1 MARVIRR
8 RYLGGAAAA
17 LGGVLAA
24 ACGEVEIRYVQ
35 GPAGPAG
42 PAGSQG
48 ASGAVGA
55 AGSKGA
61 SGAAGQTIVVEKE
74 KPVVVTKEV
83 VKEVIVEKPVVVE
96 KVVTI
101 EKVVEVPVAAPS
113 GPKHI
118 TFDTDWGPSGP
129 RAEVIKRA
137 MVLYNE
143 MHPEVNVDVRIDAG
157 REQAKSGSVF
167 ARTAVLIAADDM
179 GDLFL
184 WAGYVVVYWAK
195 RGLFAD
201 LTPFM
206 KQWGRTISD
215 YIGAPQHEI
224 WPYPNGKVWGLPF
237 QGGTSDYMYNKSVL
251 DRHGIEPDEN
261 WTFDDMVDVAKQ
273 VQDPENGLW
282 GFGTPGWH
290 TVLLTMYNIGG
301 EKGADNGEKYLYDT
315 PVGHQSIQFWEDMI
329 HKHRVAP
336 RPQDTRTEDGKSK
349 GWRTDKGNYVFWTG
363 YPSAA
368 FRKNMV
374 DNNFEAQMMWAP
386 KWPANGLRAVWG
398 GDQPHMVTKFAGAR
412 GVLAET
418 AELANV
424 LSGPEVA
431 EIVVDH
437 SNTAPIWRA
446 TFDSDRAL
454 DSKRWRRD
462 IIMDGFNYRF
472 GNQAQEFWYP
482 MYRAW
487 NPIFAKVWSG
497 EISGLSAAAEA
508 NRLNDVIV
516 NLKTLHPTADVLQAK
531 LG

>member
-42 PAGSQG
+42 AAGAQG
-48 ASGAVGA
+48 VQGSSGA
-55 AGSKGA
+55 AGAKGS

-74 KPVVVTKEV
+74 KPV
-83 VKEVIVEKPVVVE
+83 IVEKVVE
-96 KVVTI
+96 KVVTVEKPVI
-101 EKVVEVPVAAPS
+101 VEKVVTVEKVVEVPAASS
-113 GPKHI
+113 GPKNI

-336 RPQDTRTEDGKSK
+336 RPQDTRTDDGKSK

-418 AELANV
+418 AELAHH

-516 NLKTLHPTADVLQAK
+516 SLKTLHPTADVLQAK

>member
-24 ACGEVEIRYVQ
+24 ACGEIEIRYVQ

-42 PAGSQG
+42 PAGAQG
-48 ASGAVGA
+48 ERGA
-55 AGSKGA
+55 AGAAGAKGA
-61 SGAAGQTIVVEKE
+61 AGAAGQTIVVEKE
-74 KPVVVTKEV
+74 KPVVVEKEV
-83 VKEVIVEKPVVVE
+83 VKEVVVEKPVVVE
-96 KVVTI
+96 KVV
-101 EKVVEVPVAAPS
+101 EKVVAPTS
-113 GPKHI
+113 GPKNI

-137 MVLYNE
+137 MALYNE

-206 KQWGRTISD
+206 KQWGRTRD
-215 YIGAPQHEI
+215 QYIGPPQHEI
-224 WPYPNGKVWGLPF
+224 WPYPNGKIWGLPF
-237 QGGTSDYMYNKSVL
+237 QGGTGDYMYNKSVL
-251 DRHGIEPDEN
+251 DRHGIEPDDS
-261 WTFDDMVDVAKQ
+261 WTFDDLIDTAKQ

-282 GFGTPGWH
+282 GLPTPGWN
-290 TVLLTMYNIGG
+290 TVLNTMYNIGG
-301 EKGADNGEKYLYDT
+301 EKGADNGEKYLFDT
-315 PVGHQSIQFWEDMI
+315 PVGHQAIQFWEDLI

-336 RPQDTRTEDGKSK
+336 RPQDTRTEDGKSR
-349 GWRTDKGNYVFWTG
+349 GWSPWNGNYVFWMG

-368 FRKNMV
+368 AQQSMS
-374 DNNFEAQMMWAP
+374 DSNFEAQIMWAP
-386 KWPANGLRAVWG
+386 KWPANGLRAVSG
-398 GDQPHMVTKFAGAR
+398 GDQPHMVTKFAGSR

-424 LSGPEVA
+424 LSGPEVSQ
-431 EIVVDH
+431 IVVEH
-437 SNTAPIWRA
+437 GNTAPIWKA
-446 TFDSDRAL
+446 TFDSDANL
-454 DSKRWRRD
+454 DSARWNRH
-462 IIMDGFNYRF
+462 IIMEGFNYRY

-487 NPIFAKVWSG
+487 NPIFRQVWEG
-497 EISGLSAAAEA
+497 EVSGLTAAAEA

-516 NLKTLHPTADVLQAK
+516 SLKTLHPTADVLQAK

>member
-42 PAGSQG
+42 AQGVQG
-48 ASGAVGA
+48 AQGSSGSAGA
-55 AGSKGA
+55 KGS

-74 KPVVVTKEV
+74 KPVVV
-83 VKEVIVEKPVVVE
+83 EKVVE
-96 KVVTI
+96 KVVTVEKPVI
-101 EKVVEVPVAAPS
+101 VEKVVTVEKVVEVPAASS

-143 MHPEVNVDVRIDAG
+143 MNPEVNVDVRIDAG

-301 EKGADNGEKYLYDT
+301 ERGADNGEKYLYDT

-516 NLKTLHPTADVLQAK
+516 SLKTLHPTADVLQAK

>member
-42 PAGSQG
+42 PAGAQG
-48 ASGAVGA
+48 ERGATGA
-55 AGSKGA
+55 AGAQGQA
-61 SGAAGQTIVVEKE
+61 GAAGQTIVVEKE
-74 KPVVVTKEV
+74 KPVVVEKEV
-83 VKEVIVEKPVVVE
+83 VKEVVVEKPVVITKEVVVE
-96 KVVTI
+96 KPAQTG
-101 EKVVEVPVAAPS
+101 
-113 GPKHI
+113 GPKNI
-118 TFDTDWGPSGP
+118 IFDTDWGEGT

-137 MVLYNE
+137 MEYYNSL
-143 MHPEVNVDVRIDAG
+143 HPEVTVDVRIDAG
-157 REQAKSGSVF
+157 AEQAKSGSVF

-206 KQWGRTISD
+206 KQWGRTRD
-215 YIGAPQHEI
+215 QYIGPPQHEI
-224 WPYPNGKVWGLPF
+224 WPYPNGKIWGLPF
-237 QGGTSDYMYNKSVL
+237 QGGTGDYMYNKSVL
-251 DRHGIEPDEN
+251 DRHGIEPDDT
-261 WTFDDMVDVAKQ
+261 WTFDDLIDVAKQ

-282 GFGTPGWH
+282 GLPTPGWN
-290 TVLLTMYNIGG
+290 TVLNTMYNIGG
-301 EKGADNGEKYLYDT
+301 EKGADNGEKYLFDT
-315 PVGHQSIQFWEDMI
+315 PVGHQAIQFWEDLI

-336 RPQDTRTEDGKSK
+336 RPQDTRTEDGKSR
-349 GWRTDKGNYVFWTG
+349 GWSPWNGNYVFWMG

-368 FRKNMV
+368 AQQSMA
-374 DNNFEAQMMWAP
+374 DSNFEAQIMWAP
-386 KWPANGLRAVWG
+386 KWPANGLRAVSG
-398 GDQPHMVTKFAGAR
+398 GDQPHMVTKFAGSR

-424 LSGPEVA
+424 LSGPEVSQ
-431 EIVVDH
+431 IVVEH
-437 SNTAPIWRA
+437 GNTAPIWKA
-446 TFDSDRAL
+446 TFDSDANL
-454 DSKRWRRD
+454 DSARWNRH
-462 IIMDGFNYRF
+462 IIMDGFNYRY

-487 NPIFAKVWSG
+487 NPIFGQVWSG
-497 EISGLSAAAEA
+497 EVSGLAAAAEA

-516 NLKTLHPTADVLQAK
+516 SLKTLHPTADVLQSK
-531 LG
+531 LS

>member
-1 MARVIRR
+1 
-8 RYLGGAAAA
+8 
-17 LGGVLAA
+17 
-24 ACGEVEIRYVQ
+24 
-35 GPAGPAG
+35 
-42 PAGSQG
+42 
-48 ASGAVGA
+48 
-55 AGSKGA
+55 
-61 SGAAGQTIVVEKE
+61 
-74 KPVVVTKEV
+74 
-83 VKEVIVEKPVVVE
+83 
-96 KVVTI
+96 
-101 EKVVEVPVAAPS
+101 
-113 GPKHI
+113 
-118 TFDTDWGPSGP
+118 
-129 RAEVIKRA
+129 

-487 NPIFAKVWSG
+487 NPIFGKVWSG

-516 NLKTLHPTADVLQAK
+516 SLKTLHPTADVLQAK

>member
-42 PAGSQG
+42 PAGAQG
-48 ASGAVGA
+48 ERGATGA
-55 AGSKGA
+55 AGAQGQA
-61 SGAAGQTIVVEKE
+61 GAAGQTIVVEKE
-74 KPVVVTKEV
+74 KPVVVEKEV
-83 VKEVIVEKPVVVE
+83 VKEVVVEKPVVVE
-96 KVVTI
+96 KVVTV
-101 EKVVEVPVAAPS
+101 EKTAS
-113 GPKHI
+113 TGPKNI

-137 MVLYNE
+137 MALYNE

-206 KQWGRTISD
+206 KQWGRTRD
-215 YIGAPQHEI
+215 QYIGPPQHEI
-224 WPYPNGKVWGLPF
+224 WPYPNGKIWGLPF
-237 QGGTSDYMYNKSVL
+237 QGGTGDYMYNKSVL
-251 DRHGIEPDEN
+251 DRHGIEPNEN
-261 WTFDDMVDVAKQ
+261 WTFDDLIETAKQ

-282 GFGTPGWH
+282 GLTSPGWH

-301 EKGADNGEKYLYDT
+301 EKGADNGEKYLFDT
-315 PVGHQSIQFWEDMI
+315 PVGHQAIQFWEDLI
-329 HKHRVAP
+329 HKHRIAP
-336 RPQDTRTEDGKSK
+336 RPQDTRTEDGKSR
-349 GWRTDKGNYVFWTG
+349 GWSPWNGNYVFWTG

-368 FRKNMV
+368 AQRSMEES
-374 DNNFEAQMMWAP
+374 NFEAQIMWAP
-386 KWPANGLRAVWG
+386 KWPANGLRAVSG
-398 GDQPHMVTKFAGAR
+398 GDQPHMVTKFAGSR

-424 LSGPEVA
+424 LSGPEVSQ
-431 EIVVDH
+431 IVVEH
-437 SNTAPIWRA
+437 GNTAPIWKA
-446 TFDSDRAL
+446 TFDSDANL
-454 DSKRWRRD
+454 DSARWRRD

-487 NPIFAKVWSG
+487 NPIFRKVWEG
-497 EISGLSAAAEA
+497 EISGLAAAAEA

-516 NLKTLHPTADVLQAK
+516 NLKTLHPTADVLQSK
-531 LG
+531 LS

>member
-8 RYLGGAAAA
+8 RYLGGAAAT

-24 ACGEVEIRYVQ
+24 ACGEIEIRYVQ

-42 PAGSQG
+42 PAGAQG
-48 ASGAVGA
+48 ERGA
-55 AGSKGA
+55 AGAAGAKGA
-61 SGAAGQTIVVEKE
+61 AGAAGQTIVVEKE
-74 KPVVVTKEV
+74 KPVVVEKEV
-83 VKEVIVEKPVVVE
+83 VKEVVVEKPVVVE
-96 KVVTI
+96 KVVTV
-101 EKVVEVPVAAPS
+101 EKTAS
-113 GPKHI
+113 TGPKNI

-137 MVLYNE
+137 MMLYNE

-206 KQWGRTISD
+206 KQWGRTRD
-215 YIGAPQHEI
+215 QYIGPPQHEI
-224 WPYPNGKVWGLPF
+224 WPYPNGKIWGLPF
-237 QGGTSDYMYNKSVL
+237 QGGTGDYMYNKSVL
-251 DRHGIEPDEN
+251 DRHGIEPNEN
-261 WTFDDMVDVAKQ
+261 WTFDDLIETAKQ

-282 GFGTPGWH
+282 GLPSPGWH
-290 TVLLTMYNIGG
+290 TVLNTMYNIGG
-301 EKGADNGEKYLYDT
+301 EKGADNGEKYLFDT
-315 PVGHQSIQFWEDMI
+315 PVGHQAIQFWEDLI

-336 RPQDTRTEDGKSK
+336 RPQDTRTEDGKSR
-349 GWRTDKGNYVFWTG
+349 GYSTAKGNYVFWTG
-363 YPSAA
+363 YPSAS
-368 FRKNMV
+368 FRKAMTE
-374 DNNFEAQMMWAP
+374 NNFEAQIMWAP
-386 KWPANGLRAVWG
+386 KWPANGLRAVSG
-398 GDQPHMVTKFAGAR
+398 GDQPHMVTKFAGSR

-424 LSGPEVA
+424 LSGPEVSQ
-431 EIVVDH
+431 IVVEH
-437 SNTAPIWRA
+437 GNTAPIWKA
-446 TFDSDRAL
+446 TFDSDANL
-454 DSKRWRRD
+454 DSARWRRD

-487 NPIFAKVWSG
+487 NPIFGKVWSG
-497 EISGLSAAAEA
+497 EISGLAAAAEA

-516 NLKTLHPTADVLQAK
+516 NLKTLHPTADVLQSK
-531 LG
+531 LS

>member
-1 MARVIRR
+1 M
-8 RYLGGAAAA
+8 
-17 LGGVLAA
+17 
-24 ACGEVEIRYVQ
+24 
-35 GPAGPAG
+35 
-42 PAGSQG
+42 
-48 ASGAVGA
+48 
-55 AGSKGA
+55 
-61 SGAAGQTIVVEKE
+61 VEKE

-113 GPKHI
+113 GPKNI

-487 NPIFAKVWSG
+487 NPIFGKVWSG

-516 NLKTLHPTADVLQAK
+516 SLKTLHPTADVLQAK

>member
-42 PAGSQG
+42 PAGAQG
-48 ASGAVGA
+48 ERGATGA
-55 AGSKGA
+55 AGAQGQA
-61 SGAAGQTIVVEKE
+61 GAAGQTIVVEKE
-74 KPVVVTKEV
+74 KPVVVEKEV
-83 VKEVIVEKPVVVE
+83 VKEVVVEKPVVVE
-96 KVVTI
+96 KVV
-101 EKVVEVPVAAPS
+101 EKVVAPTT
-113 GPKHI
+113 GPKNI

-137 MVLYNE
+137 MELYNE

-184 WAGYVVVYWAK
+184 WAGYVFVYWAK

-206 KQWGRTISD
+206 KQWGRTRD
-215 YIGAPQHEI
+215 QYIGPPQHEI
-224 WPYPNGKVWGLPF
+224 WPYPNGKIWGLPF
-237 QGGTSDYMYNKSVL
+237 QGGTGDYMYNKSVL
-251 DRHGIEPDEN
+251 DRHGIEPDDS
-261 WTFDDMVDVAKQ
+261 WTFDDLIETAKQ

-282 GFGTPGWH
+282 GLPTPGWN
-290 TVLLTMYNIGG
+290 TVLNTMYNIGG
-301 EKGADNGEKYLYDT
+301 EKGADNGEKYLFDT
-315 PVGHQSIQFWEDMI
+315 PVGHQAIQFWEDLI
-329 HKHRVAP
+329 HRHRVAP
-336 RPQDTRTEDGKSK
+336 RPQDTRTEDGKSR
-349 GWRTDKGNYVFWTG
+349 GWSPWNGNYVFWMG

-368 FRKNMV
+368 AQQSMA
-374 DNNFEAQMMWAP
+374 DSNFEAQIMWAP
-386 KWPANGLRAVWG
+386 KWPANGLRAVSG
-398 GDQPHMVTKFAGAR
+398 GDQPHMVTKFAGSR

-431 EIVVDH
+431 QIVVEH
-437 SNTAPIWRA
+437 GNTAPIWKA
-446 TFDSDRAL
+446 TFDSDANL
-454 DSKRWRRD
+454 DSARWNRH
-462 IIMDGFNYRF
+462 IIMDGFNYRY

-487 NPIFAKVWSG
+487 NPIFGQVWEG
-497 EISGLSAAAEA
+497 EVSGLAAAAEA

-516 NLKTLHPTADVLQAK
+516 SLKTLHPTADVLQAK

>member
-8 RYLGGAAAA
+8 RYLGGAAAT

-42 PAGSQG
+42 PAGAQG
-48 ASGAVGA
+48 ERGA
-55 AGSKGA
+55 AGAAGAKGA
-61 SGAAGQTIVVEKE
+61 AGAAGQTIVVEKE
-74 KPVVVTKEV
+74 KPVVVEKEV
-83 VKEVIVEKPVVVE
+83 VKEVVVEKPVVVE
-96 KVVTI
+96 KVV
-101 EKVVEVPVAAPS
+101 EKVVAPTT
-113 GPKHI
+113 GPKNI

-137 MVLYNE
+137 MALYNE

-206 KQWGRTISD
+206 KQWGRTRD
-215 YIGAPQHEI
+215 QYIGPPQHEI
-224 WPYPNGKVWGLPF
+224 WPYPNGKIWGLPF
-237 QGGTSDYMYNKSVL
+237 QGGTGDYMYNKSVL
-251 DRHGIEPDEN
+251 DRHGIEPDDS
-261 WTFDDMVDVAKQ
+261 WTFDDLIETAKQ

-282 GFGTPGWH
+282 GLPSPGWN
-290 TVLLTMYNIGG
+290 TVLNTMYNIGG
-301 EKGADNGEKYLYDT
+301 EKGADNGEKYLFDT
-315 PVGHQSIQFWEDMI
+315 PVGHQAIQFWEDLI

-336 RPQDTRTEDGKSK
+336 RPQDTRTEDGKSR
-349 GWRTDKGNYVFWTG
+349 GYSSSKGNYVFWTG
-363 YPSAA
+363 YPSAS
-368 FRKNMV
+368 FRKAMA
-374 DNNFEAQMMWAP
+374 DNNFEAQIMWAP
-386 KWPANGLRAVWG
+386 KWPANGLRAVSG
-398 GDQPHMVTKFAGAR
+398 GDQPHMVTKFAGSR

-424 LSGPEVA
+424 LSGPEVSQ
-431 EIVVDH
+431 IVVEH
-437 SNTAPIWRA
+437 GNTAPIWKA
-446 TFDSDRAL
+446 TFDSDAAL
-454 DSKRWRRD
+454 DSARWNRH

-497 EISGLSAAAEA
+497 EVSGLAAAAEA

-516 NLKTLHPTADVLQAK
+516 SLKTLHPTADVLQAK

>member
-42 PAGSQG
+42 PAGAQG
-48 ASGAVGA
+48 ERGATGA
-55 AGSKGA
+55 AGAQGQA
-61 SGAAGQTIVVEKE
+61 GAAGQTIVVEKE
-74 KPVVVTKEV
+74 KPVVVEKEV
-83 VKEVIVEKPVVVE
+83 VKEVVVEKPVVVE
-96 KVVTI
+96 KVV
-101 EKVVEVPVAAPS
+101 EKVVAPTT
-113 GPKHI
+113 GPKNI

-206 KQWGRTISD
+206 KQWGRTRD
-215 YIGAPQHEI
+215 QYIGPPQHEI
-224 WPYPNGKVWGLPF
+224 WPYPNGKIWGLPF
-237 QGGTSDYMYNKSVL
+237 QGGTGDYMYNKSVL
-251 DRHGIEPDEN
+251 DRHGIEPDDT
-261 WTFDDMVDVAKQ
+261 WTFDDLIDVAKQ

-282 GFGTPGWH
+282 GLPTPGWN
-290 TVLLTMYNIGG
+290 TVLNTMYNIGG
-301 EKGADNGEKYLYDT
+301 EKGADNGEKYLFDT
-315 PVGHQSIQFWEDMI
+315 PVGHQAIQFWEDLI

-336 RPQDTRTEDGKSK
+336 RPQDTRTEDGKSR
-349 GWRTDKGNYVFWTG
+349 GWSPWNGNYVFWMG

-368 FRKNMV
+368 AQQSMA
-374 DNNFEAQMMWAP
+374 DSNFEAQIMWAP
-386 KWPANGLRAVWG
+386 KWPANGLRAVSG
-398 GDQPHMVTKFAGAR
+398 GDQPHMVTKFAGSR

-424 LSGPEVA
+424 LSGPEVSQ
-431 EIVVDH
+431 IVVEH
-437 SNTAPIWRA
+437 GNTAPIWKA
-446 TFDSDRAL
+446 TFDSDANL
-454 DSKRWRRD
+454 DSARWNRH
-462 IIMDGFNYRF
+462 IIMDGFNYRY

-487 NPIFAKVWSG
+487 NPIFGQVWSG
-497 EISGLSAAAEA
+497 EVSGLAAAAEA

-516 NLKTLHPTADVLQAK
+516 SLKTLHPTADVLQSK
-531 LG
+531 LS

>member
-42 PAGSQG
+42 PAGVQG
-48 ASGAVGA
+48 S
-55 AGSKGA
+55 AGSAGSAGAKGA

-74 KPVVVTKEV
+74 KPVIVEKEV
-83 VKEVIVEKPVVVE
+83 VREVVVEKPVVVE

-113 GPKHI
+113 GPKNI

>member
-42 PAGSQG
+42 AAGAQG
-48 ASGAVGA
+48 VQGSSGA
-55 AGSKGA
+55 AGAKGA

-74 KPVVVTKEV
+74 KPVVV
-83 VKEVIVEKPVVVE
+83 EKVVE
-96 KVVTI
+96 KVVTVEKPVI
-101 EKVVEVPVAAPS
+101 VEKVVTVEKVVEVPAASS
-113 GPKHI
+113 GPKDI

-184 WAGYVVVYWAK
+184 WAGYVFVYWAK

-206 KQWGRTISD
+206 KQWGRSID
-215 YIGAPQHEI
+215 EYIGVPQHEI

-237 QGGTSDYMYNKSVL
+237 QGGTGDWMYNKSVL
-251 DRHGIEPDEN
+251 DRHGIEPNDS
-261 WTFDDMVDVAKQ
+261 WTYDDVIEAAKQ

-282 GFGTPGWH
+282 GFTTPSWGTAL
-290 TVLLTMYNIGG
+290 TTMYNIGG
-301 EKGADNGEKYLYDT
+301 EKGADNGEKYLFDT
-315 PVGHQSIQFWEDMI
+315 PVGHQAIQFWEDMI

-336 RPQDTRTEDGKSK
+336 RPQDTRTEDNKSK
-349 GWRTDKGNYVFWTG
+349 GWSPWKGNYVFWTG

-368 FRKNMV
+368 VQKSMT
-374 DNNFEAQMMWAP
+374 DSNFEAQIMWAP
-386 KWPANGLRAVWG
+386 KWPANGLRAVSSF
-398 GDQPHMVTKFAGAR
+398 DQAHMVTKFAGAR

-418 AELANV
+418 ADLAHH
-424 LSGPEVA
+424 LSGAEVA
-431 EIVVDH
+431 KIVVEH
-437 SNTAPIWRA
+437 GNTSPIWRA
-446 TFDSDRAL
+446 VFDSDENL
-454 DSKRWRRD
+454 DSSRWNRH
-462 IIMDGFNYRF
+462 IIMDGFNYRY

-497 EISGLSAAAEA
+497 EVSGLSAAAEA
-508 NRLNDVIV
+508 NRLADVIV
-516 NLKTLHPTADVLQAK
+516 SLKTLHPTADVLQAK

>member
-1 MARVIRR
+1 M
-8 RYLGGAAAA
+8 
-17 LGGVLAA
+17 
-24 ACGEVEIRYVQ
+24 Q
-35 GPAGPAG
+35 G
-42 PAGSQG
+42 S
-48 ASGAVGA
+48 SGA
-55 AGSKGA
+55 AGAKGA

-74 KPVVVTKEV
+74 KPVIVEKVV

-96 KVVTI
+96 KVVTV
-101 EKVVEVPVAAPS
+101 EKVVEVPVAASS
-113 GPKHI
+113 GPKNI

-336 RPQDTRTEDGKSK
+336 RPQDTRTDDGKSK

-418 AELANV
+418 AELAHH

-516 NLKTLHPTADVLQAK
+516 SLKTLHPTADVLQAK